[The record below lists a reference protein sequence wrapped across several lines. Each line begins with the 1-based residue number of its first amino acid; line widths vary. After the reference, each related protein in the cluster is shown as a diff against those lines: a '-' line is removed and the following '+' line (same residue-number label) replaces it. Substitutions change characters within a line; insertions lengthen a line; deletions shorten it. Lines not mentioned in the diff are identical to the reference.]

1 MLTFSII
8 LNFVLVL
15 ALVYVIFLHTGLIKD
30 EDKDFIAD
38 SVEKKIA
45 DVKEDVGQF
54 KSRVGQELGD
64 VVDAVKEV
72 GNQIGDLPGAVTG
85 KDRAGRK
92 PKK

>member
-8 LNFVLVL
+8 LNFVLLL
-15 ALVYVIFLHTGLIKD
+15 ALVYVIFLHLGFIKD

-38 SVEKKIA
+38 KLEKKVA
-45 DVKEDVGQF
+45 DIKEDVGEF
-54 KSRVGQELGD
+54 KSRVGEELGD

-85 KDRAGRK
+85 RQRAGRK
-92 PKK
+92 PEK